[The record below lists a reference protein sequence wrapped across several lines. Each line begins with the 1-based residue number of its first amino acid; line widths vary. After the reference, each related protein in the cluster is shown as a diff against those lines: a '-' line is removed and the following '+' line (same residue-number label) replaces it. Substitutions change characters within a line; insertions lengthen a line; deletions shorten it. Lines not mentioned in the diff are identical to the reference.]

1 MTKYIGL
8 FKYYI
13 DIIISANERS
23 HILHYHVPLVRVR
36 IGSRFT
42 GVDSS
47 FSPEIHENKRPVNW
61 EKNII
66 NFIVIYTMCI

>member
-13 DIIISANERS
+13 DIIISDNERS

-47 FSPEIHENKRPVNW
+47 SSPEIHENKRPVNW

-66 NFIVIYTMCI
+66 NLIVIYTMCI